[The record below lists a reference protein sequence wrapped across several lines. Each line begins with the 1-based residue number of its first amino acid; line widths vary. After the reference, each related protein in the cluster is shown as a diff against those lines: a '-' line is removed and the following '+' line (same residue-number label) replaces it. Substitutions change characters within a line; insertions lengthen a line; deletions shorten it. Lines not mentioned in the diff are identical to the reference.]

1 MLVFRERGVAN
12 GKTVWLGEG
21 QIFDNGKTVVRR
33 YVEIGLVILGQYDVE
48 AMPIGVLQK
57 HALVGK
63 GRTR

>member
-1 MLVFRERGVAN
+1 MLVFRGRGVDN

-33 YVEIGLVILGQYDVE
+33 YVEIGLVILGRYDVE

-57 HALVGK
+57 HALVEK